1 MHRLTHFRLCPFSRS
16 IRLAMQEIGLAC
28 ELVEER
34 FWEWR
39 QPFLAL
45 NPSGEVPVL
54 ELLDGAVVCGAY
66 AISEFLGE
74 AATTGEEGGGLAVL
88 LFPGPAAERAEV
100 RRLVDWFQRKL
111 DREVSRELL
120 YQKVYAR
127 LQHAPAAPPNSDTL
141 CAVRAN
147 LRHHMGYISYLAHQ
161 RRWLG
166 GDEISF
172 ADLAAA
178 AHLSSLDYVGEVPWE
193 AFPVAKSWYA
203 RIKSRPGFRGLLAD
217 RIPGAPP
224 PPNYDDLDF

>member
-74 AATTGEEGGGLAVL
+74 AA
-88 LFPGPAAERAEV
+88 PQC
-100 RRLVDWFQRKL
+100 RR
-111 DREVSRELL
+111 
-120 YQKVYAR
+120 
-127 LQHAPAAPPNSDTL
+127 
-141 CAVRAN
+141 
-147 LRHHMGYISYLAHQ
+147 
-161 RRWLG
+161 
-166 GDEISF
+166 
-172 ADLAAA
+172 
-178 AHLSSLDYVGEVPWE
+178 
-193 AFPVAKSWYA
+193 VAGA
-203 RIKSRPGFRGLLAD
+203 AD
-217 RIPGAPP
+217 RHRP
-224 PPNYDDLDF
+224 LLQE